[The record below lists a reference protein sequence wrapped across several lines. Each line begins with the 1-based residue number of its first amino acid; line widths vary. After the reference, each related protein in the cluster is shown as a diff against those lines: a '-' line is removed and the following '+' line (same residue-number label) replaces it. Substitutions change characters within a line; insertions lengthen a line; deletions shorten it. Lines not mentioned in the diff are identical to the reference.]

1 MAPADGAPALSG
13 RLLGGP
19 GGRVSPR
26 LPKVMAGATGALVAL
41 GLMLTVV
48 AGPLY
53 AIADQAADDLVAR
66 TPYVQAVFAQTV
78 DDRVAR

>member
-1 MAPADGAPALSG
+1 
-13 RLLGGP
+13 
-19 GGRVSPR
+19 
-26 LPKVMAGATGALVAL
+26 MAGATGALVAL
-41 GLMLTVV
+41 GLLLTVV